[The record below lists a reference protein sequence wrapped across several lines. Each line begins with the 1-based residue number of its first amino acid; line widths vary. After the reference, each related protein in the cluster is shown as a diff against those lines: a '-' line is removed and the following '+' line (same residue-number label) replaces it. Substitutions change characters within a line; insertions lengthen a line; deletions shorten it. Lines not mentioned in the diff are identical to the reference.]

1 MRAMTV
7 HIKATYLQMRLYI
20 WGVVLMI
27 LLGRLADWIVT
38 VSTNS
43 SFNTLRLSDGNM
55 LLLILLFFAVLLPLR
70 YFKRIVHLGA
80 SREDYFLGLQ
90 IVFAVWAAAIAL
102 FNSLYH
108 VLEVNVIRNY
118 SGMVDMIEA
127 FHWTDFG
134 VAGAFLYQTAF
145 YVMFMALLCLLVS
158 GYNHPAGWLLWVL
171 LITAIPVGTAIPSL
185 RVHVADFFKALLFNS
200 SLITGVAFNLAL
212 YALFAAGSWWFT
224 KRRTY

>member
-20 WGVVLMI
+20 WGVLLMI

-55 LLLILLFFAVLLPLR
+55 LLLILLFFAVVLPLR

-80 SREDYFLGLQ
+80 SREHYFKGLQ

-102 FNSLYH
+102 FNSFYY

-145 YVMFMALLCLLVS
+145 YIMFMALLSLLVS

-185 RVHVADFFKALLFNS
+185 RVHVAAFFKALLFNS
-200 SLITGVAFNLAL
+200 SLITGVVFNLGL
-212 YALFAAGSWWFT
+212 YALFAAGCWWFT